1 MRYVVRLNGVFMSQ
15 EIDIRSIEQADD
27 IAACYEVMAELRP
40 HLKDVD
46 CFVQQ
51 VMRQRDRGYRLSA
64 AWINDRVIGAI
75 GYRLQENLL
84 YGTFVFVDDLVVHHD
99 FRSHGIGARLLST
112 ARDYA
117 REQGCR
123 QFVLDTGLHMP
134 HAQRFYFSQGLL
146 ARAMGFTEELI
157 PR

>member
-1 MRYVVRLNGVFMSQ
+1 MSQ
-15 EIDIRSIEQADD
+15 EIDIRTIEKAAD

-46 CFVQQ
+46 WFVQQ

-64 AWINDRVIGAI
+64 AWRHDRVIGAI

-84 YGTFVFVDDLVVHHD
+84 YGKFVFVDDLVVHHD
-99 FRSHGIGARLLST
+99 FRSDGIGAQLLST
-112 ARDYA
+112 ARHYA

-134 HAQRFYFSQGLL
+134 HAQRFYFRQGLL
-146 ARAMGFTEELI
+146 ARAMGFTEAL
-157 PR
+157 

>member
-1 MRYVVRLNGVFMSQ
+1 MNQ
-15 EIDIRSIEQADD
+15 EIEIRAIEQAVD
-27 IAACYEVMAELRP
+27 IAACYEVMAQLRP

-46 CFVQQ
+46 GFVQQ

-64 AWINDRVIGAI
+64 AWNNDRVMGAI

-84 YGTFVFVDDLVVHHD
+84 YGNFVFVDDLVVHQD
-99 FRSHGIGARLLST
+99 VRSHGIGAQLLAT
-112 ARDYA
+112 ARGYA

-134 HAQRFYFSQGLL
+134 HAQRFYFRQGLL
-146 ARAMGFTEELI
+146 ARAMGFTEAL
-157 PR
+157 